1 MQKDPLGTAESTR
14 LPLDDEDREAIG
26 NWDMSPTGD
35 EVLKDRVAKLVT
47 AIRRSAYRGSRSIG
61 GRLPR

>member
-1 MQKDPLGTAESTR
+1 
-14 LPLDDEDREAIG
+14 LDDEDREAIG